1 MIKLGETVVIRQ
13 QLCNTKVEWRNEAGQ
28 LHRIDGPA
36 VEHSDGTKAW
46 YVNGQ
51 RHRIDGPAVEY
62 NSGTKYWYVN
72 GQLHRIDGPAIEWSD
87 GTKSWYVNGKRIEE
101 YLLSTKIGRLLY
113 L

>member
-1 MIKLGETVVIRQ
+1 MYTEYTVRVFENR
-13 QLCNTKVEWRNEAGQ
+13 TEWRNGSDQ
-28 LHRIDGPA
+28 L
-36 VEHSDGTKAW
+36 
-46 YVNGQ
+46 
-51 RHRIDGPAVEY
+51 HRIDGPAVEY